1 MMWVRLPPGLPNLGD
16 DMSDDLPNEDKYLML
31 LKMQRIEYVKKHG
44 VDPPGY
50 AEAEAKALAMREA
63 AKSKQGT

>member
-1 MMWVRLPPGLPNLGD
+1 
-16 DMSDDLPNEDKYLML
+16 MSSDLPNEDKYLMM

-63 AKSKQGT
+63 AKSKRGT